1 MEHIAEKKFIIE
13 NLDLENTSIEEIV
26 SQRENY
32 FLDTDDLNVF
42 YSYPYF
48 SRGDFDFQFR
58 LFVEQDSLILEDV
71 KCNDT
76 AEDDLQSIIVNNE
89 LARVGIKEGLELI
102 KNGCDLKSGNKIEIN
117 GDILKYDFDGLSE
130 DEIREV
136 LINNKNIVLLEL
148 YKNFY

>member
-13 NLDLENTSIEEIV
+13 NLDLEDTSIEEIV

-58 LFVEQDSLILEDV
+58 IFVEQDSLILEDV

-76 AEDDLQSIIVNNE
+76 AEDDLQSCNC
-89 LARVGIKEGLELI
+89 K
-102 KNGCDLKSGNKIEIN
+102 
-117 GDILKYDFDGLSE
+117 
-130 DEIREV
+130 
-136 LINNKNIVLLEL
+136 
-148 YKNFY
+148 